1 MKYFFSYC
9 YFFYCPAKTVI
20 SPFTFVGSAIEKN
33 GYLPG
38 DKFTAKYSANEP
50 DLIVS
55 VGRVY
60 LPLDHQGFYH

>member
-1 MKYFFSYC
+1 MKYFFLIVV
-9 YFFYCPAKTVI
+9 FYCPAKIVI
-20 SPFTFVGSAIEKN
+20 SPLTFVGSAIEKN

-55 VGRVY
+55 V
-60 LPLDHQGFYH
+60 